1 MSLVDRS
8 ATDRIPLQVSRGCVV
23 ASIQVDLTDDV
34 LSVFRSDLLGRLDE
48 TGLTGVIL
56 DVSGVAVMD
65 AEDFHA
71 LRATMAM
78 AELMGA
84 RCIVSGM
91 RPGVVSSVVEL
102 VDDVDGVE
110 ATMNL
115 DEAFIALEQGVNDSE
130 EMEMAVFDHAGEND
144 EVMWIEDDGPDSDQI

>member
-1 MSLVDRS
+1 VSLSDGS

-34 LSVFRSDLLGRLDE
+34 LSVFRNDLLGRLDE

-65 AEDFHA
+65 AEDFQA

-110 ATMNL
+110 AAMNL
-115 DEAFIALEQGVNDSE
+115 DEAFIALERGVRDTE
-130 EMEMAVFDHAGEND
+130 ETEILVFDLAGED
-144 EVMWIEDDGPDSDQI
+144 DGVMWIEDHGPDSDQI

>member
-1 MSLVDRS
+1 M
-8 ATDRIPLQVSRGCVV
+8 
-23 ASIQVDLTDDV
+23 
-34 LSVFRSDLLGRLDE
+34 FRNDLLGRLDE

-65 AEDFHA
+65 AEDFQA

-110 ATMNL
+110 AAMNL
-115 DEAFIALEQGVNDSE
+115 DEAFIALERGVRDTE
-130 EMEMAVFDHAGEND
+130 ETEILVFDLAGED
-144 EVMWIEDDGPDSDQI
+144 DGVMWIEDHGPDSDQI